1 MALVPR
7 LVVEVFEHVN
17 FQGRRVTI
25 IDSVPNTDEM
35 GAQDIISSIKIYRG
49 PGFNASPNYKAIFH
63 EDLSYKGRRLV
74 LAPGYYPNIH
84 EIPYN
89 FGDVISSI
97 SFSPAAHPTPPDYG
111 AVPIIIEVF
120 RDIDYRGQKG
130 IIMRDVSDLT
140 EIGMNNAISSL
151 RIHRGPNFPF
161 SGCHIVFYAQPN
173 YEGRRMNIVLSSREF
188 QTSIRNLHAMPQS
201 LGDMILSVK
210 MVPIGFFRVLIVV
223 GDRRTAEPSTLE
235 SLTDIEG
242 HKFQYTTVNINPNP
256 DNYGDAN
263 NAVRLSSLVLSE
275 YDIIWFTWNAPGH
288 DRQYF
293 VEDAEGAIRD
303 FVRKGGIVWASAMD
317 DNIVAPDGV
326 RILEPMW
333 RGDWLP
339 VDRHPI
345 RVVNSDDVNV
355 NVTPE
360 GQKTGLFTWP
370 HKVDINALSTDDHWV
385 TNDPA
390 YTKLAS
396 RADNGDAVSVQLRW
410 GDGYY
415 VTFAIDTRDA
425 RRVSLA
431 KTLIENALCYL
442 ASLAWQTSPRQPLKG
457 RYRTQSGSMNW

>member
-1 MALVPR
+1 
-7 LVVEVFEHVN
+7 
-17 FQGRRVTI
+17 
-25 IDSVPNTDEM
+25 
-35 GAQDIISSIKIYRG
+35 
-49 PGFNASPNYKAIFH
+49 
-63 EDLSYKGRRLV
+63 
-74 LAPGYYPNIH
+74 
-84 EIPYN
+84 
-89 FGDVISSI
+89 
-97 SFSPAAHPTPPDYG
+97 
-111 AVPIIIEVF
+111 
-120 RDIDYRGQKG
+120 
-130 IIMRDVSDLT
+130 
-140 EIGMNNAISSL
+140 
-151 RIHRGPNFPF
+151 
-161 SGCHIVFYAQPN
+161 
-173 YEGRRMNIVLSSREF
+173 MNIELGPREF
-188 QTSIRNLHAMPQS
+188 QVSIRNLHSMSHGFSDLISSAK
-201 LGDMILSVK
+201 I
-210 MVPIGFFRVLIVV
+210 VPIGVFRVLIVV

-263 NAVRLSSLVLSE
+263 NFVKLSSLVLSE

-293 VEDAEGAIRD
+293 VEDAEVAIRD

-317 DNIVAPDGV
+317 DNIIAPDGV

-345 RVVNSDDVNV
+345 RVVNSNDINV

-370 HKVDINALSTDDHWV
+370 HKVDINALVTDDHWV
-385 TNDPA
+385 TDDPA
-390 YTKLAS
+390 YTKLAI
-396 RADNGDAVSVQLRW
+396 RADDGDAVSVQLRW

-415 VTFAIDTRDA
+415 VTFALDTRDA

-457 RYRTQSGSMNW
+457 RYRTQSSASLLMQNVS